1 MVSSSKAGRTNC
13 LVPGVTGLNFLNMFF
28 FPLIDYPIEWPS

>member
-13 LVPGVTGLNFLNMFF
+13 LVPGVT
-28 FPLIDYPIEWPS
+28 

>member
-1 MVSSSKAGRTNC
+1 
-13 LVPGVTGLNFLNMFF
+13 FF